1 MTMRLGCSLLVLLL
15 SACAS
20 SPEMRFY
27 TLNVVGP
34 QAPSPAQAEGSP
46 VRIVRVTV
54 PGELDRAQLVRR
66 VDANR
71 LQIAELDRWAAPLD
85 ETIRRVLS
93 ADLAA
98 RLPPAMIVS
107 AADSAASGAS
117 RALSVDIQ
125 EFSGDASCAVTLRA
139 AWALT
144 PPNGASAQGME
155 DVRIPP
161 RGACATSTLPA
172 AMSEALAQLSDKIA
186 ASIAR

>member
-1 MTMRLGCSLLVLLL
+1 MTLRLSGLLLALLL

-27 TLNVVGP
+27 TLNVVAP
-34 QAPSPAQAEGSP
+34 KAPSSAPAAGSP
-46 VRIVRVTV
+46 VRVVRVTI
-54 PGELDRAQLVRR
+54 PGELDRTQLVRR

-85 ETIRRVLS
+85 ETILRVLS

-98 RLPPAMIVS
+98 RLPAGTVVS
-107 AADSAASGAS
+107 AADSAGTS

-139 AWALT
+139 AWFLT
-144 PPNGASAQGME
+144 PTAGTSAQGTA
-155 DVRIPP
+155 DVRVPAS
-161 RGACATSTLPA
+161 GACATSSLPA
-172 AMSEALAQLSDKIA
+172 TMSEALAQLSDQIA